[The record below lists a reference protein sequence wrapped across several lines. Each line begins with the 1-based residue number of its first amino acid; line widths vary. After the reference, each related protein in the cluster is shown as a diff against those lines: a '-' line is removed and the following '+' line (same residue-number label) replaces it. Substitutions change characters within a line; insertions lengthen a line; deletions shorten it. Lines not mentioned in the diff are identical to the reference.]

1 MATSLNLPDTSDG
14 SDGDGVRRRKSM
26 LAIQN
31 RSSLC
36 TDPNCDTKLLRMRQ
50 ELQLTKL
57 KLKQLEHSSRKQ
69 QLQLQ
74 GRLNLSNDLAQEERK
89 ISENS
94 YQRNLFREKPSSSKC
109 ELGEEKRGKGERKDV
124 RDDSMIKSSIT
135 MKKDRVSNVP
145 SRPKSSLAFVQIET
159 VI

>member
-1 MATSLNLPDTSDG
+1 
-14 SDGDGVRRRKSM
+14 M

-57 KLKQLEHSSRKQ
+57 KLKQVEHLSRKQ

-74 GRLNLSNDLAQEERK
+74 GRLNLSNDFTHEERNV
-89 ISENS
+89 SES
-94 YQRNLFREKPSSSKC
+94 SQRNVLREEPSSSSKL
-109 ELGEEKRGKGERKDV
+109 EGEEKGVKKGVGKKV
-124 RDDSMIKSSIT
+124 VVKDDSMIKSSKS

>member
-14 SDGDGVRRRKSM
+14 SDGDGARRRKSM

-31 RSSLC
+31 RSTLC
-36 TDPNCDTKLLRMRQ
+36 TDPNCDTKLLRMKQ

-74 GRLNLSNDLAQEERK
+74 GRLNTLSNDFTQETTQQLQGEGEFLKPEEEKKK
-89 ISENS
+89 ISTV
-94 YQRNLFREKPSSSKC
+94 K
-109 ELGEEKRGKGERKDV
+109 
-124 RDDSMIKSSIT
+124 DDSKIKSSIS
-135 MKKDRVSNVP
+135 KSKRDKVSASP
-145 SRPKSSLAFVQIET
+145 RPKSSLAFVQIET